1 MWGRGRGYSHPL
13 DNLLLDL
20 YDDYL
25 DGFNA
30 RGIGGYGGFGGVNRS
45 GFAEKSS
52 VRCNVGHAAL

>member
-52 VRCNVGHAAL
+52 VRVH